1 MLTTTDHI
9 RIFLVT
15 HLHAIPGHNNSSKN
29 TSNLPLRDKWKKSPS
44 QTFGCYKPK
53 MPSQST
59 MNSDEIRKSLQ
70 AIFNDSN
77 AAWAAE
83 SWMKLASEKDRQ
95 AVKKMIDYI
104 CSFSG
109 KIAWKDT
116 TGQSYISQALFRY
129 IKPQFATSMIHWLQ
143 KAGREESTA
152 MERLLRS
159 LPSDLGYEQVQG
171 PYFRLAKS
179 ARLWEMAPKP
189 HSYDYQI
196 HPEWV
201 QAVTGDV
208 NLRSHTFYSDLE
220 ANVEK
225 TDRVYKTS
233 PSNKITEFRKLSLSA
248 KAFNVCVT
256 ICITK
261 VVQ

>member
-201 QAVTGDV
+201 TQPWHTQYRQSQTDLNINHDV
-208 NLRSHTFYSDLE
+208 VR
-220 ANVEK
+220 
-225 TDRVYKTS
+225 R
-233 PSNKITEFRKLSLSA
+233 
-248 KAFNVCVT
+248 
-256 ICITK
+256 
-261 VVQ
+261 